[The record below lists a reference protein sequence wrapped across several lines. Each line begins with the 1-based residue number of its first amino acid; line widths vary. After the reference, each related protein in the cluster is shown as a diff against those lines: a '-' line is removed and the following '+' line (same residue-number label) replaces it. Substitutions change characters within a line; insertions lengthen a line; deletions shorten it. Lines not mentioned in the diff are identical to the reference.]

1 MDATEQPATTALR
14 KPRPRAKDLY
24 ESYMALASLHRKTG
38 QTVLEML
45 SHPDCTAAQMQDCHR
60 VLSNVTKYLLDNKQ
74 PTMLAI
80 EKTSTDPAMKQMML
94 TKIQNHRLFPKD

>member
-1 MDATEQPATTALR
+1 MEEPTTTT
-14 KPRPRAKDLY
+14 KPRISAKDLY

-45 SHPDCTAAQMQDCHR
+45 SHPDCTVAQMQDCHR

-74 PTMLAI
+74 RTMLAI
-80 EKTSTDPAMKQMML
+80 EKTSTDSSMKHMML

>member
-1 MDATEQPATTALR
+1 MDATEQPATTT

-45 SHPDCTAAQMQDCHR
+45 SHPDCTVAQMQDCHR

-74 PTMLAI
+74 RIMLAI
-80 EKTSTDPAMKQMML
+80 EKTSTDSAMKQMML

>member
-1 MDATEQPATTALR
+1 MEEPTTTI
-14 KPRPRAKDLY
+14 KPRPKAKDLY

-45 SHPDCTAAQMQDCHR
+45 SHPDCTVAQMQDCHR

-74 PTMLAI
+74 RTLLAI
-80 EKTSTDPAMKQMML
+80 EKTSADSAMKQMML